1 MIAES
6 RCAPKDPL
14 LFFFLGGANLDRRFR
29 YAFTGA
35 KVEYRASEESEEV
48 QVATTWT
55 SAPGLIEVMSYEEFA
70 RNNSPHLA
78 LRRVD
83 RLPRALHDPARHPVH
98 DVHQLGR
105 LLKSAY
111 SGKRQKTARL
121 HFVRVL

>member
-48 QVATTWT
+48 QVATT

-70 RNNSPHLA
+70 RNTSPHFAEWITFLM
-78 LRRVD
+78 LCMI
-83 RLPRALHDPARHPVH
+83 P
-98 DVHQLGR
+98 LGIPYMMYTNSVAQFKV
-105 LLKSAY
+105 KSA
-111 SGKRQKTARL
+111 
-121 HFVRVL
+121 